1 MKCDRDLIR
10 TPLLD
15 SWCSFTRSLETGLA
29 LTITFLCFHSLKGFF
44 GGGKSIHRRRLGGC
58 ALSPRWCG
66 SSSNYR
72 GWQVEARRQKHAS
85 LATTRF
91 AAPSLRQPQH
101 EEPSTKKPKP
111 IKVSALNQLY
121 RVSCWNQ
128 FEFTHFHQQ
137 QVCAYR
143 CLMMNAW
150 WSWRESP
157 GLLCW
162 WKLDLG
168 PPLHSNHLPPMSH

>member
-1 MKCDRDLIR
+1 MLPFIER
-10 TPLLD
+10 
-15 SWCSFTRSLETGLA
+15 
-29 LTITFLCFHSLKGFF
+29 FF
-44 GGGKSIHRRRLGGC
+44 GGGKSIHRRRLGGS
-58 ALSPRWCG
+58 ALSPRCCR

-111 IKVSALNQLY
+111 LKVSAFNQLY
-121 RVSCWNQ
+121 RISCWNQ
-128 FEFTHFHQQ
+128 FEFTHFHLQF
-137 QVCAYR
+137 CANR

-168 PPLHSNHLPPMSH
+168 PPSILITCLPWVIRHCQYFLHYPLPQSEKTQINQSLLQ